1 MCAVG
6 RTIAVLLEVH
16 QRADG
21 SVHVPVALRP
31 FLGGVTELTPA

>member
-1 MCAVG
+1 MCAVS

-31 FLGGVTELTPA
+31 FLGGISEIMPA

>member
-1 MCAVG
+1 VG

-21 SVHVPVALRP
+21 SVHVPKALRP
-31 FLGGVTELTPA
+31 FLGGLEEITAP